1 MSFLADVLSFVY
13 KTEGSPFQAS
23 PETVGKVYDII
34 ADFLHKFVN
43 FGGVSG
49 CRHLKETQ
57 INGIVL
63 AHYLTLTF
71 AKTHPIKSADFAK
84 LVNWYIINFSSQVN
98 NESNALKKFRV
109 VHSNVWS
116 LFVSGFSDANNASL
130 VAKALTQILD
140 EAKTLKDNNFLANI
154 YQGRVYAFLKQVLK
168 HFDDP
173 SSNPEFLNALL
184 KNSSIFRRILEEIK
198 EIKVFESN

>member
-1 MSFLADVLSFVY
+1 MY
-13 KTEGSPFQAS
+13 G
-23 PETVGKVYDII
+23 II

-57 INGIVL
+57 INGIIL

-71 AKTHPIKSADFAK
+71 SKTNQANSADFAK

-98 NESNALKKFRV
+98 NESNALKKFRL
-109 VHSNVWS
+109 VHSNVWI
-116 LFVSGFSDANNASL
+116 LLVSGFSDSSNASL
-130 VAKALTQILD
+130 VSNALTQILG
-140 EAKTLKDNNFLANI
+140 EAKTLKDNKFLTNI

-168 HFDDP
+168 HFDDA
-173 SSNPEFLNALL
+173 SSNQ
-184 KNSSIFRRILEEIK
+184 
-198 EIKVFESN
+198 